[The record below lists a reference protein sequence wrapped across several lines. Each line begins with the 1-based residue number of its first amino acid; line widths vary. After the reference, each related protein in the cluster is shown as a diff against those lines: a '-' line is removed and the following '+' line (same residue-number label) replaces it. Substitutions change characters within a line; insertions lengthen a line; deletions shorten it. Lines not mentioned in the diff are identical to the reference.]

1 MVEQAVPGIP
11 KQLVVFRVGP
21 TAFGVDIAA
30 VQEILPLLPVTRTPG
45 APAGVLG
52 LADVRSKVIPVFDL
66 HLHFGLTRPNDSRE
80 TRLIVVDAGA
90 APVAVLV
97 DGVDQVVNVDPADIQ
112 PARGQGS
119 VSAPAYVNGVLRTAD
134 RLVLWVEP
142 EALIP
147 EPVQMAAAA

>member
-1 MVEQAVPGIP
+1 MTGQISRDVPR
-11 KQLVVFRVGP
+11 QLVVFRVGP

-52 LADVRSKVIPVFDL
+52 VADVRNRVIPVFDL
-66 HLHFGLTRPNDSRE
+66 HLHFGLKRPDDSRE
-80 TRLIVVDAGA
+80 TRLIVVDAGQ

-97 DGVDQVVNVDPADIQ
+97 DGVDQVVNVGAEDIQ
-112 PARGQGS
+112 PVRSAGS
-119 VSAPAYVNGVLRTAD
+119 VAAPAYVNGVLRTAD